1 MGQRSSIPF
10 SHSYWS
16 HIHFI
21 GHCLHSKVVPKGFRS
36 NFHASSFS
44 HSNQYRD
51 QIQCAHNFFFRAR
64 WYYENHNP
72 SFVPKTWR
80 TPQKNSTLPL
90 YICTK
95 LRHKNSTNLSVL
107 KIIATHRLKASKRQF
122 AFQKI
127 YHFPIQKNQF
137 LVRAKIL
144 FPFRKNRRIF
154 SQERR

>member
-10 SHSYWS
+10 SHSYCS

-44 HSNQYRD
+44 HSNQCRD
-51 QIQCAHNFFFRAR
+51 QIQCAHNFFFAPGDIMRFTIRALCQKR
-64 WYYENHNP
+64 NELHEKILHCP
-72 SFVPKTWR
+72 SEL
-80 TPQKNSTLPL
+80 S
-90 YICTK
+90 TK

-107 KIIATHRLKASKRQF
+107 KIIATHGLKASKRQF

-137 LVRAKIL
+137 LVRA
-144 FPFRKNRRIF
+144 
-154 SQERR
+154 